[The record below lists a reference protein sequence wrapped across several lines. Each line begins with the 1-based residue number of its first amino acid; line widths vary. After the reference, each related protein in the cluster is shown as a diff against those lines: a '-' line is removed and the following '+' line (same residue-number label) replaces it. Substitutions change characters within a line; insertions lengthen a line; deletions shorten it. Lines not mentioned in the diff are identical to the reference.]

1 MSSSLRNTADSNS
14 ISDKKYLKKL
24 YEKQRKIINTLRDQT
39 NGVNSNI
46 KIKTNNL
53 NKIGINYAKL
63 VALKHQYDLYGL
75 YNGDLMST
83 INKCT
88 KVHEQLREVINKRI
102 QIRETLHNATL
113 LYIQDLGYVG
123 LVKNSN
129 ISDVPAL
136 VDLLIKQ
143 SNTKHK
149 NMTKLQSGVTRIGT
163 EQNSTNR
170 PINTI
175 QNSLEFS
182 NKNNNSRR

>member
-24 YEKQRKIINTLRDQT
+24 YEKQRKIIKTLTDET

-46 KIKTNNL
+46 KIKNNTL
-53 NKIGINYAKL
+53 KKISINYAKL

-83 INKCT
+83 INKCS
-88 KVHEQLREVINKRI
+88 KVHEQLREVINSRI

-136 VDLLIKQ
+136 VDILNK
-143 SNTKHK
+143 NFTKHK
-149 NMTKLQSGVTRIGT
+149 SMSKLQSGVTRIGT
-163 EQNSTNR
+163 KQNSTNR

>member
-1 MSSSLRNTADSNS
+1 MSSYLRNTADSKS

-24 YEKQRKIINTLRDQT
+24 YEKQGKIRKTLEDGT
-39 NGVNSNI
+39 NRVNSDI
-46 KIKTNNL
+46 KTKTNNL

-88 KVHEQLREVINKRI
+88 KVHEQLREVINSLI
-102 QIRETLHNATL
+102 QIRETLHVATIT
-113 LYIQDLGYVG
+113 YIQDIEYVG

-129 ISDVPAL
+129 ISNTRAL
-136 VDLLIKQ
+136 VDTL
-143 SNTKHK
+143 SK
-149 NMTKLQSGVTRIGT
+149 NFAKINKMKKIQSGVTTIGT
-163 EQNSTNR
+163 KQNSTNR

>member
-24 YEKQRKIINTLRDQT
+24 YEKQRKIIKTLTDQT

-46 KIKTNNL
+46 NAKLHNL
-53 NKIGINYAKL
+53 TKIGINYAKL

-83 INKCT
+83 INKCS
-88 KVHEQLREVINKRI
+88 KVHEQLREVINSRI

-136 VDLLIKQ
+136 VDILNK
-143 SNTKHK
+143 NFTKHK
-149 NMTKLQSGVTRIGT
+149 SMSKLQSGVTRIGT
-163 EQNSTNR
+163 KQNSTNR

>member
-39 NGVNSNI
+39 NGVNSS
-46 KIKTNNL
+46 IKTLSNNL
-53 NKIGINYAKL
+53 SKIGKSYAKL
-63 VALKHQYDLYGL
+63 VALKHHYDLYEL
-75 YNGDLMST
+75 YTNDIKET
-83 INKCT
+83 IILCKEEHQKMRKEIT
-88 KVHEQLREVINKRI
+88 KRI
-102 QIRETLHNATL
+102 QIRETLHNATI

-129 ISDVPAL
+129 ISDARAL

-149 NMTKLQSGVTRIGT
+149 NISKLQSGVTVIGT
-163 EQNSTNR
+163 KQNSTNR

>member
-1 MSSSLRNTADSNS
+1 MSSSLRNTADSKS

-24 YEKQRKIINTLRDQT
+24 YEKQEKIRKTLADET
-39 NGVNSNI
+39 NRVNSNI
-46 KIKTNNL
+46 KIKTNTL

-102 QIRETLHNATL
+102 QIRETLHVATIT
-113 LYIQDLGYVG
+113 YIQDLVYVG

-136 VDLLIKQ
+136 VDTLSK
-143 SNTKHK
+143 NFTKHK
-149 NMTKLQSGVTRIGT
+149 SMSKLQSGVTRIGT
-163 EQNSTNR
+163 KQNSTNR

>member
-1 MSSSLRNTADSNS
+1 MSSSLRNTADSKS
-14 ISDKKYLKKL
+14 ISNKNYLKKL
-24 YEKQRKIINTLRDQT
+24 YEKQDKIRKTLADETIR
-39 NGVNSNI
+39 VNSNI
-46 KIKTNNL
+46 KRKTNTL

-88 KVHEQLREVINKRI
+88 DAHEQLREVINRLI
-102 QIRETLHNATL
+102 QTRETLHVATIT
-113 LYIQDLGYVG
+113 YIQDIEYVG

-129 ISDVPAL
+129 ISDVRAL
-136 VDLLIKQ
+136 VVTLTKQ
-143 SNTKHK
+143 KIISN
-149 NMTKLQSGVTRIGT
+149 LQSGVTRIGT
-163 EQNSTNR
+163 KQNNTNR

>member
-1 MSSSLRNTADSNS
+1 MSSSLRNTADSKS
-14 ISDKKYLKKL
+14 ISNKNYLKKL
-24 YEKQRKIINTLRDQT
+24 YEKQDKIRKTLADET
-39 NGVNSNI
+39 NRVNSNI
-46 KIKTNNL
+46 KIKTNTL

-88 KVHEQLREVINKRI
+88 DAHEQLREVINRLI
-102 QIRETLHNATL
+102 QTRETLHVATIT
-113 LYIQDLGYVG
+113 YIQDIEYVG

-129 ISDVPAL
+129 ISNIHAL
-136 VDLLIKQ
+136 VDTLSK
-143 SNTKHK
+143 NFTKINK
-149 NMTKLQSGVTRIGT
+149 LKKLQSGVTTIGT
-163 EQNSTNR
+163 KQNNTNR